1 MSGRVLIVPTMTAGG
16 AVQMA
21 LDDELLDEAET
32 ATARRYLWAPP
43 TVSLGK
49 FQKLHGAVR
58 VWPDEQEERGECDE
72 GADRHEEPTPS
83 AHAEV
88 EPLAIVRRPSGGR
101 AVLHGAGFE
110 WSFALVL
117 LRADLQS
124 DSLQASYRFVNGAF
138 SRALSDLGVPLDDAR
153 ETPYQRSG
161 LCFATALRH
170 DLSVAG
176 GKVVAIAQARRGER
190 VLVHGSVLERRP
202 PQALTA
208 QVERLVG
215 EPWQGEGL
223 AAAGVALDGEEVFA
237 RFIAYVEAVLPHGA
251 GG

>member
-1 MSGRVLIVPTMTAGG
+1 MSGRVLIAPTMTASG

-21 LDDELLDEAET
+21 LDEELLDESEA

-49 FQKLHGAVR
+49 FQKLHGAAR
-58 VWPDEQEERGECDE
+58 VWLDERQEQDGFDE
-72 GADRHEEPTPS
+72 GADRHEAPAPLG
-83 AHAEV
+83 HAGV
-88 EPLAIVRRPSGGR
+88 EPLAIVRRPTGGR
-101 AVLHGAGFE
+101 AVLHGAAFE

-117 LRADLQS
+117 LRSDLQS
-124 DSLQASYRFVNGAF
+124 DSLQTSYRFVNGAF
-138 SRALSDLGVPLDDAR
+138 SRALSDLGVPLDEAR
-153 ETPYQRSG
+153 ETPYQRSA

-202 PQALTA
+202 PQALA
-208 QVERLVG
+208 EQVERLVG

-223 AAAGVALDGEEVFA
+223 AAVGVALDGEEVFT
-237 RFIAYVEAVLPHGA
+237 RFVGYVEAALPHGA